1 MIAFADR
8 DIDMKNFIA
17 LLFIL
22 AANLYCFGQDKV
34 ALNKMC
40 FNTGADEFGL
50 RIIDGKYYLVSASVD
65 TIQGSPYIDESIGK
79 PFFDM
84 YTVDECKLVPSELVS
99 EEKGIKLLM
108 SSEFHDGPISSGKNG
123 QILFFTCN
131 QYFDNYAG
139 TLGIFY
145 STKGAKG
152 WSKPVSLP
160 INSFDYNV
168 THPYFSDAEN
178 KLYFC
183 SDKPGGKGGMDIY
196 SITYRFDEWFALK
209 NIAAANSPL
218 NETFPFAVDKKL
230 YFTTDRNKSISGLD
244 IYYLEPDSLASKGV
258 SFNSD
263 KDDLAIFFDNPTHGY
278 FSSRR
283 ETEGLNDDVFEFTIT
298 VVEKEAVI
306 EEAIEE
312 AIEPVAVVQ
321 ELPKEVVST
330 EDRSL
335 INAQLE
341 QLVPRLKALDE
352 SLVGSNAKGLS
363 VDFIGL
369 MQKASKN
376 ISIEINETYAL
387 QKPKVNEEISR
398 ISSEITALEQ
408 LVEEEIRK
416 LTSIA
421 TEVPIVSSVEN
432 TTAANLLIDKTKIEN
447 ILFETNKWEI
457 PVNHQKDLSAVASLL
472 KTNSTWIIKVSGHT
486 DNIGGADLNMTLSKN
501 RAESVKRY
509 LVSQGVSNVRI
520 EVEHFGLTR
529 PLSSNDSEEGRH
541 QNRRVELH
549 IRSTLESSNSII
561 WEELGDDAINYRVQ
575 ILSTSKK
582 VNMEDKDLNGLPRV
596 EEIIENNSYKYFA
609 GKTSSLD
616 VAKKNQEILQQ
627 AGFKGAFI
635 VAFEGSERIT
645 IKDALSKQK

>member
-1 MIAFADR
+1 M
-8 DIDMKNFIA
+8 
-17 LLFIL
+17 
-22 AANLYCFGQDKV
+22 
-34 ALNKMC
+34 
-40 FNTGADEFGL
+40 
-50 RIIDGKYYLVSASVD
+50 
-65 TIQGSPYIDESIGK
+65 
-79 PFFDM
+79 
-84 YTVDECKLVPSELVS
+84 
-99 EEKGIKLLM
+99 
-108 SSEFHDGPISSGKNG
+108 
-123 QILFFTCN
+123 
-131 QYFDNYAG
+131 
-139 TLGIFY
+139 
-145 STKGAKG
+145 
-152 WSKPVSLP
+152 
-160 INSFDYNV
+160 
-168 THPYFSDAEN
+168 THPYFSDTEN

-196 SITYRFDEWFALK
+196 SVTYRFDEWFALK

-218 NETFPFAVDKKL
+218 NETFPFAIDKKL
-230 YFTTDRNKSISGLD
+230 YFTTDRNKSISGMD

-263 KDDLAIFFDNPTHGY
+263 KDDLAIFFENATHGY

-298 VVEKEAVI
+298 VVEKEP
-306 EEAIEE
+306 AIESI
-312 AIEPVAVVQ
+312 IEPVAVVQ
-321 ELPKEVVST
+321 ELPKEAVSV

-472 KTNSTWIIKVSGHT
+472 KTNNTWIIKVSGHT

-509 LVSQGVSNVRI
+509 LVSQGVSSGRI
-520 EVEHFGLTR
+520 DVEYFGLTR
-529 PLSSNDSEEGRH
+529 PLASNDAEEGRL
-541 QNRRVELH
+541 QNRRVEFE
-549 IRSTLESSNSII
+549 IRSNLETYSTIV
-561 WEELGDDAINYRVQ
+561 WEDLSDEAINFKVQ
-575 ILSTSKK
+575 ILSSSKK
-582 VNMEDKDLNGLPRV
+582 VNKGALELNGIPRV
-596 EEIIENNSYKYFA
+596 EEIIQNNSYKYLV

-616 VAKKNQEILQQ
+616 LAKKNQDFLIK
-627 AGFKGAFI
+627 AGFKGAFV
-635 VAFEGSERIT
+635 VAFEGNKPIT

>member
-1 MIAFADR
+1 
-8 DIDMKNFIA
+8 MKNFIA

-22 AANLYCFGQDKV
+22 AANLYCSGQDKV

-40 FNTGADEFGL
+40 FNTGSDEFGL

-168 THPYFSDAEN
+168 THPYFSDGEN

-183 SDKPGGKGGMDIY
+183 SDKPGGKGGMDVY

-263 KDDLAIFFDNPTHGY
+263 KDDLSIFFDNPTHGY

-283 ETEGLNDDVFEFTIT
+283 ETGGLNDDVFEFTIT

-306 EEAIEE
+306 EEAME
-312 AIEPVAVVQ
+312 ATIDPLAVVQ
-321 ELPKEVVST
+321 ELPKEVVSV

-341 QLVPRLKALDE
+341 QLVPRLEALDQ
-352 SLVGSNAKGLS
+352 SLVGPKAKGLS

-376 ISIEINETYAL
+376 ISKEINDTYAL
-387 QKPKVNEEISR
+387 QKPKVNQEIER
-398 ISSEITALEQ
+398 ISSEITTLEQ

-416 LTSIA
+416 LNPIA
-421 TEVPIVSSVEN
+421 TEVPVISSVEN
-432 TTAANLLIDKTKIEN
+432 TIGANLLIDKTNVEN
-447 ILFETNKWEI
+447 ILFVTNKWEI
-457 PVNHQKDLSAVASLL
+457 PAVHQKELSAVAALL
-472 KTNSTWIIKVSGHT
+472 KTNDTWKIKVSGHT
-486 DNIGGADLNMTLSKN
+486 DNVGGADMNMTLSRN

-509 LVSQGVSNVRI
+509 LVSQGVPSARI
-520 EVEHFGLTR
+520 EVEYFGLTR
-529 PLSSNDSEEGRH
+529 PVTSNDSEQGRM
-541 QNRRVELH
+541 QNRRVELD
-549 IRSTLESSNSII
+549 IRSSLESSNSII
-561 WEELGDDAINYRVQ
+561 WEELGDEAVNYKVQ

-582 VNMEDKDLNGLPRV
+582 LNMKDRDLNGLPRV
-596 EEIIENNSYKYFA
+596 EELIENNSYKYFA
-609 GKTSSLD
+609 GKTSSLN

-645 IKDALSKQK
+645 VKDALSKQK

>member
-1 MIAFADR
+1 
-8 DIDMKNFIA
+8 MKNSIA

-22 AANLYCFGQDKV
+22 TANMFCFGQDNV

-40 FNTGADEFGL
+40 FNTGFDEFGL
-50 RIIDGKYYLVSASVD
+50 RIIDGKFHLVSANRD
-65 TIQGSPYIDESIGK
+65 TIEGGPYIDESIGK
-79 PFFDM
+79 PFFDL
-84 YTVDECKLVPSELVS
+84 YTVDQCKLAPADIYS
-99 EEKGIKLLM
+99 EEKGVKLLM

-123 QILFFTCN
+123 QLLFFSCN
-131 QYFDNYAG
+131 QYFNNYAG

-145 STKGAKG
+145 STKGPKG
-152 WSKPVSLP
+152 WSKPVPLP

-196 SITYRFDEWFALK
+196 SVTYRFDEWFALK

-218 NETFPFAVDKKL
+218 NETFPFAIDKKL

-263 KDDLAIFFDNPTHGY
+263 KDDLAIFFENATHGY

-298 VVEKEAVI
+298 VVEKEP
-306 EEAIEE
+306 AIESI
-312 AIEPVAVVQ
+312 IEPVAVVQ
-321 ELPKEVVST
+321 ELPKEAVSV

-472 KTNSTWIIKVSGHT
+472 KTNNTWIIKVSGHT

-509 LVSQGVSNVRI
+509 LVSQGVSSGRI
-520 EVEHFGLTR
+520 DVEYFGLTR
-529 PLSSNDSEEGRH
+529 PLASNDAEEGRL
-541 QNRRVELH
+541 QNRRVEFE
-549 IRSTLESSNSII
+549 IRSNLETYSTIV
-561 WEELGDDAINYRVQ
+561 WEDLSDEAINFKVQ
-575 ILSTSKK
+575 ILSSSKK
-582 VNMEDKDLNGLPRV
+582 VNKGALELNGIPRV
-596 EEIIENNSYKYFA
+596 EEIIQNNSYKYLV

-616 VAKKNQEILQQ
+616 LAKKNQDFLIK
-627 AGFKGAFI
+627 AGFKGAFV
-635 VAFEGSERIT
+635 VAFEGNKPIT

>member
-1 MIAFADR
+1 
-8 DIDMKNFIA
+8 
-17 LLFIL
+17 
-22 AANLYCFGQDKV
+22 
-34 ALNKMC
+34 
-40 FNTGADEFGL
+40 
-50 RIIDGKYYLVSASVD
+50 
-65 TIQGSPYIDESIGK
+65 
-79 PFFDM
+79 
-84 YTVDECKLVPSELVS
+84 
-99 EEKGIKLLM
+99 
-108 SSEFHDGPISSGKNG
+108 
-123 QILFFTCN
+123 
-131 QYFDNYAG
+131 
-139 TLGIFY
+139 
-145 STKGAKG
+145 
-152 WSKPVSLP
+152 
-160 INSFDYNV
+160 
-168 THPYFSDAEN
+168 
-178 KLYFC
+178 
-183 SDKPGGKGGMDIY
+183 MDIY
-196 SITYRFDEWFALK
+196 SVTYRFDEWFALK

-218 NETFPFAVDKKL
+218 NETFPFAIDKKL
-230 YFTTDRNKSISGLD
+230 YFTTDRNKSISGMD

-263 KDDLAIFFDNPTHGY
+263 KDDLAIFFENATHGY

-298 VVEKEAVI
+298 VVEKEP
-306 EEAIEE
+306 AIESI
-312 AIEPVAVVQ
+312 IEPVAVVQ
-321 ELPKEVVST
+321 ELPKEAVSV

-457 PVNHQKDLSAVASLL
+457 PVNHQKDLSAVAALL
-472 KTNSTWIIKVSGHT
+472 KTNNTWIIKVSGHT

-509 LVSQGVSNVRI
+509 LVSQGVSSGRI
-520 EVEHFGLTR
+520 DVEYFGLTR
-529 PLSSNDSEEGRH
+529 PLASNDAEEGRL
-541 QNRRVELH
+541 QNRRVEFE
-549 IRSTLESSNSII
+549 IRSNLETYSTIV
-561 WEELGDDAINYRVQ
+561 WEDLSDEAINFKVQ
-575 ILSTSKK
+575 ILSSSKK
-582 VNMEDKDLNGLPRV
+582 VNKGALELNGIPRV
-596 EEIIENNSYKYFA
+596 EEIIQNNSYKYLV

-616 VAKKNQEILQQ
+616 LAKKNQDILLK
-627 AGFKGAFI
+627 AGFKGAFV
-635 VAFEGSERIT
+635 VAFEGNKPIT

>member
-1 MIAFADR
+1 
-8 DIDMKNFIA
+8 
-17 LLFIL
+17 
-22 AANLYCFGQDKV
+22 
-34 ALNKMC
+34 
-40 FNTGADEFGL
+40 
-50 RIIDGKYYLVSASVD
+50 
-65 TIQGSPYIDESIGK
+65 
-79 PFFDM
+79 
-84 YTVDECKLVPSELVS
+84 
-99 EEKGIKLLM
+99 M

-123 QILFFTCN
+123 QLLFFSCN
-131 QYFDNYAG
+131 QYFNNYAG

-145 STKGAKG
+145 STKGPKG
-152 WSKPVSLP
+152 WGKPVPLP

-168 THPYFSDAEN
+168 THPYFSDTEN

-196 SITYRFDEWFALK
+196 SVTYRFDEWFALK

-218 NETFPFAVDKKL
+218 NETFPFAIDKKL
-230 YFTTDRNKSISGLD
+230 YFTTDRNKSISGMD

-263 KDDLAIFFDNPTHGY
+263 KDDLAIFFENATHGY

-298 VVEKEAVI
+298 VVEKEP
-306 EEAIEE
+306 AIESI
-312 AIEPVAVVQ
+312 IEPVAVVQ
-321 ELPKEVVST
+321 ELPKEAVSV

-457 PVNHQKDLSAVASLL
+457 PVNPQKDLSAVASLL
-472 KTNSTWIIKVSGHT
+472 KTNNTWIIKVSGHT

-509 LVSQGVSNVRI
+509 LVSQGVSSGRI
-520 EVEHFGLTR
+520 DVEYFGLTR
-529 PLSSNDSEEGRH
+529 PLASNDAEEGRL
-541 QNRRVELH
+541 QNRRVEFE
-549 IRSTLESSNSII
+549 IRSNLETYSTIV
-561 WEELGDDAINYRVQ
+561 WEDLSDEAINFKVQ
-575 ILSTSKK
+575 ILSSSKK
-582 VNMEDKDLNGLPRV
+582 VNKGALELNGIPRV
-596 EEIIENNSYKYFA
+596 EEIIQNNSYKYLV

-616 VAKKNQEILQQ
+616 LAKKNQDFLIK
-627 AGFKGAFI
+627 AGFKGAFV
-635 VAFEGSERIT
+635 VAFEGNKPIT